1 MTRIV
6 VLLCLTLA
14 TFGSLIAAEAPSPQL
29 QQIAAITREI
39 QAQQA
44 LIAENQAKIDAK
56 LGTVAEAVR
65 LARIYASRSGH

>member
-1 MTRIV
+1 MNRIS
-6 VLLCLTLA
+6 LLVCLTLVA
-14 TFGSLIAAEAPSPQL
+14 FASSIAAEPTTAQA
-29 QQIAAITREI
+29 QQIATLAREI

-56 LGTVAEAVR
+56 LATVAEAVR

>member
-1 MTRIV
+1 M
-6 VLLCLTLA
+6 LTA
-14 TFGSLIAAEAPSPQL
+14 IGSLNAAEPANPQV
-29 QQIAAITREI
+29 QQITVIAREV

-56 LGTVAEAVR
+56 LLVVAEAVR